1 MKNPKEMRIMTRRKS
16 LASINAK
23 IDEIEKKISATKKR
37 YEKLYQDYQQ
47 LQHEREQVMS
57 REILKAMKKSG
68 KSYREIMTFLQAS

>member
-1 MKNPKEMRIMTRRKS
+1 MTRRKS

-23 IDEIEKKISATKKR
+23 IDEIEKISATKKR
-37 YEKLYQDYQQ
+37 YEKLCQDHQQ
-47 LQHEREQVMS
+47 VQHAREQVMS

>member
-1 MKNPKEMRIMTRRKS
+1 MTRRKS

-23 IDEIEKKISATKKR
+23 IDEIEKISATKKR
-37 YEKLYQDYQQ
+37 YEKLCQDHQQ
-47 LQHEREQVMS
+47 VQHEREQVMS

>member
-1 MKNPKEMRIMTRRKS
+1 MTRRKS

-23 IDEIEKKISATKKR
+23 IDEIEKISATKKR
-37 YEKLYQDYQQ
+37 YEKLCQDYQQ

-57 REILKAMKKSG
+57 WEILKAMKKSG

>member
-1 MKNPKEMRIMTRRKS
+1 MTRRKS

-23 IDEIEKKISATKKR
+23 IDEIEKISATKKR
-37 YEKLYQDYQQ
+37 YEKLCQDHQQ
-47 LQHEREQVMS
+47 LQPKREQVMS

>member
-23 IDEIEKKISATKKR
+23 IDEIEKISATKKR
-37 YEKLYQDYQQ
+37 YEKLCQDHQQ
-47 LQHEREQVMS
+47 VQHEREQVMS
-57 REILKAMKKSG
+57 REILKALKKSG

>member
-1 MKNPKEMRIMTRRKS
+1 MTRRKS

-23 IDEIEKKISATKKR
+23 IDEIEKISATKKR
-37 YEKLYQDYQQ
+37 YEKLCQDHQQ
-47 LQHEREQVMS
+47 LQPEREQVMS

>member
-1 MKNPKEMRIMTRRKS
+1 MTRRKS

-23 IDEIEKKISATKKR
+23 IDEIEKISATKKR
-37 YEKLYQDYQQ
+37 YEKLCQDHQQ

>member
-1 MKNPKEMRIMTRRKS
+1 MRIMTRRKS

-23 IDEIEKKISATKKR
+23 IDEIEKISATKKR
-37 YEKLYQDYQQ
+37 YEKLCQDHQQ

>member
-1 MKNPKEMRIMTRRKS
+1 MTRRKS

-23 IDEIEKKISATKKR
+23 IDEIEKISATKQR
-37 YEKLYQDYQQ
+37 YEKLCQDHQQ

>member
-23 IDEIEKKISATKKR
+23 IDEIEKISATKKR
-37 YEKLYQDYQQ
+37 YEKLCQDHQQ
-47 LQHEREQVMS
+47 VQHEREQVMS

>member
-1 MKNPKEMRIMTRRKS
+1 MKSPKEMRIMTRRKS

-23 IDEIEKKISATKKR
+23 IDEIEKISATKKR
-37 YEKLYQDYQQ
+37 YEKLCQDHQQ
-47 LQHEREQVMS
+47 VQHEREQVMS

>member
-23 IDEIEKKISATKKR
+23 IDEIEKISATKKR
-37 YEKLYQDYQQ
+37 YEKLCQDHQQ
-47 LQHEREQVMS
+47 LQPEREQVMS